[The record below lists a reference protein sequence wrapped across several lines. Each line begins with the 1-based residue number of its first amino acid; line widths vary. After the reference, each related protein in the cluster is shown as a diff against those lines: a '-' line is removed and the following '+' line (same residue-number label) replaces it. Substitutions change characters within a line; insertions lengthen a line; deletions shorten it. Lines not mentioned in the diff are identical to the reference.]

1 MTVKRTEKV
10 AKQLQKDLGEILD
23 RMRNAHFQGAMI
35 TVVDTEIS
43 PDLGF
48 LKAFVSIYPIAGGK
62 KEDVFALLG
71 INTPEIRHQLAA
83 RVKNQ
88 LRKVPEI
95 VFFIDESLDRAQ
107 RLEALFKE
115 LKSSHEDES
124 ES

>member
-1 MTVKRTEKV
+1 MTGKRTEKV

-23 RMRNAHFQGAMI
+23 RMRNSYFQGAMI
-35 TVVDTEIS
+35 TVVDTDIS
-43 PDLGF
+43 PDLGL
-48 LKAFVSIYPIAGGK
+48 LKAFVSIYPISGGK
-62 KEDVFALLG
+62 KEDIYTLLG
-71 INTPEIRHQLAA
+71 LNTPEIRHQLAA

-95 VFFIDESLDRAQ
+95 AFFVDESLDRAQ

-115 LKSSHEDES
+115 LKSSHNDES